1 MQSET
6 RQRHDNVSGDHL
18 VGCRATF
25 LVFARHSEKS
35 ELCRD
40 TDGEVKTAHGNV

>member
-1 MQSET
+1 MRSET

-18 VGCRATF
+18 VSGQATF
-25 LVFARHSEKS
+25 LVFARHHEKN

-40 TDGEVKTAHGNV
+40 IDGERKTAHGNV